1 MMVITARSQSPL
13 RARRT
18 APRRLGAE
26 PLATCGAHARLLGRS
41 VAPGLR
47 TGGAGSPWRNRMSD
61 RMPQAELPLAL
72 LVGDREQSTQ
82 WLKSLLESGGY
93 AVLEER
99 GGRRALERARSTEPD
114 VILADADLTD
124 LAGVELCRRLRSDP
138 GISSSTPILL
148 SIFERAPRAAR
159 LAALRAGA
167 WECIAPPHDAD
178 EILLKVGAYVRA
190 KRDADGARA
199 DGLLDPVTG
208 LYNRRGLARRAL
220 EFWSQARRERRPLAC
235 VVWALDV
242 EPAEAAAADE
252 RAPSAVL
259 RCVRTLQSAARLSDV
274 IGRLGPTE
282 FAALA
287 PGTDALGARRL
298 AARLAASLE
307 GSTPRVGVRC
317 GYEAVANV
325 GDALLEPLDL
335 LVRASRALRTG
346 RAEAGWSLRRFENED
361 GIDAASA

>member
-1 MMVITARSQSPL
+1 
-13 RARRT
+13 
-18 APRRLGAE
+18 
-26 PLATCGAHARLLGRS
+26 
-41 VAPGLR
+41 
-47 TGGAGSPWRNRMSD
+47 
-61 RMPQAELPLAL
+61 MPQAELPLAL

-335 LVRASRALRTG
+335 LVRASGALRTG

-361 GIDAASA
+361 GIDAAFF